1 MLQVRIGPSKRP
13 GILKFWKFIAAALS
27 LASFSIFLLQKY
39 SDIFSLTTEKKA
51 MSERL
56 KKMKSVNPC
65 PVMICSKEQFS
76 FYIQSGAANV
86 VPPKIC
92 FRNELV
98 LGVEKKN
105 AGVGINAV
113 IINGKT
119 GELIQTGHYNMWDG
133 DVNPLIELLKTT
145 ETGSIVLMASYDEA
159 SSKLNDEAR
168 ELILNLG
175 SSFVKSLGFR
185 DNWIFVGGK
194 GAEVDKTFEKHMK
207 HDPQNNKY
215 EFWPELID
223 LTGCIPKYPN

>member
-1 MLQVRIGPSKRP
+1 
-13 GILKFWKFIAAALS
+13 
-27 LASFSIFLLQKY
+27 
-39 SDIFSLTTEKKA
+39 
-51 MSERL
+51 
-56 KKMKSVNPC
+56 
-65 PVMICSKEQFS
+65 
-76 FYIQSGAANV
+76 
-86 VPPKIC
+86 
-92 FRNELV
+92 
-98 LGVEKKN
+98 VEKKN

-113 IINGKT
+113 IING
-119 GELIQTGHYNMWDG
+119 LY
-133 DVNPLIELLKTT
+133 VNPLIELLKTT

-194 GAEVDKTFEKHMK
+194 GAEVNKTFEKHMK